1 MCGSAVKMLIWRMM
15 ELLAKSI
22 DSSRINGS
30 IDNIIFGLFM
40 MVAPK
45 ERAFG
50 YSGTNGWSFSR
61 KVGETKCHCG
71 EWLVERKWLNE
82 VRGHWN

>member
-1 MCGSAVKMLIWRMM
+1 MLIWRMM

-30 IDNIIFGLFM
+30 IDNLIFGRLM
-40 MVAPK
+40 MMAPK

-50 YSGTNGWSFSR
+50 YSRTNGWSFSR
-61 KVGETKCHCG
+61 KVGETKRHCG
-71 EWLVERKWLNE
+71 EWHSETKMENGTKMVK
-82 VRGHWN
+82 